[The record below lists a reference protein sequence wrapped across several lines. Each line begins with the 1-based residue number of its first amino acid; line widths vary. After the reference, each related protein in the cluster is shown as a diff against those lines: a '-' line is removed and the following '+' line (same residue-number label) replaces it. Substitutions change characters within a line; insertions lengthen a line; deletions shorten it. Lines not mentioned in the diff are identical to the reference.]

1 MADRVFLSFK
11 NVAAVTLHSCQKGFY
26 YEQKKTLVKEA
37 RPNIK
42 VAGFTKGIE
51 YNMLFN
57 DAQLA
62 EVLRRVEKKFEVSNT
77 IKDQGPGKSL
87 PAAGLTGQ
95 SLTNTLNMV
104 NAALNLDYTIDNQTI
119 VLEKLTK

>member
-1 MADRVFLSFK
+1 
-11 NVAAVTLHSCQKGFY
+11 
-26 YEQKKTLVKEA
+26 
-37 RPNIK
+37 
-42 VAGFTKGIE
+42 
-51 YNMLFN
+51 MLFN

-62 EVLRRVEKKFEVSNT
+62 EVLRRVEKKFEVSST